1 MNPIAV
7 LIALAIMAVL
17 FYVLIYLPWK
27 AKQDQLNEG
36 PSSAP
41 PGGVPEAFTNYATY
55 KHKTFSRKY

>member
-7 LIALAIMAVL
+7 LIALAIMALL
-17 FYVLIYLPWK
+17 FYVIIYLPYQ

-41 PGGVPEAFTNYATY
+41 PEAFTNYATY